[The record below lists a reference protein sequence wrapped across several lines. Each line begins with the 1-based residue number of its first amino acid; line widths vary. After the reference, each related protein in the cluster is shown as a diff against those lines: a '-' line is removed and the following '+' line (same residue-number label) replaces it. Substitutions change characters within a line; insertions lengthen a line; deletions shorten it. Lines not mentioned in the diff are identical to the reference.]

1 MNSRESDPKSTSLFV
16 VGSIDPLLNV
26 ICVSPPV
33 VTVITSEPL
42 NAILVLE
49 SASPEILSKDMS
61 PALVK
66 LASLRSNVPVT
77 SKLPP
82 TERLPDISTRPLMSI
97 VVAASCISVSATR
110 SS

>member
-1 MNSRESDPKSTSLFV
+1 M
-16 VGSIDPLLNV
+16 
-26 ICVSPPV
+26 
-33 VTVITSEPL
+33 
-42 NAILVLE
+42 LVLE
-49 SASPEILSKDMS
+49 SASPDILSRDMS

-66 LASLRSNVPVT
+66 LESLRSNVPVT

-82 TERLPDISTRPLMSI
+82 IDRLPDISTAPFMSI